1 MPYILNRAK
10 TLKCFDAVALLGRIR
25 GEKSRMKD
33 TTFQSSAFGK
43 RENVETIIA
52 GRIQF
57 DMMQYMFKN
66 HKMSSYSLNAVSAHF
81 LNKQKEDVHF
91 SIISDLQRGT
101 PADRHRL
108 AVYCLKDAYL
118 PQRLMDKLF
127 VVVNYIEMARVTGVP
142 LNFLV
147 TRGQQIKVMSML
159 LRKAATFKMIVPT
172 MKKDGSNTE
181 QQYEGAT
188 VIEPIKGYY
197 DVPVA
202 TLDFASLY
210 PSIMQ
215 ANNLCYSTLA
225 DRDTV
230 SKLDASEY
238 QESPAGY
245 VQFRGGG
252 GGGGVD

>member
-33 TTFQSSAFGK
+33 TTFQSSEFGK

-197 DVPVA
+197 DVHVA

-215 ANNLCYSTLA
+215 ACYSHISVYIQSIFSVK
-225 DRDTV
+225 V
-230 SKLDASEY
+230 SLN
-238 QESPAGY
+238 
-245 VQFRGGG
+245 
-252 GGGGVD
+252 